1 MAKEKRI
8 EVVTMRVGDLLH
20 GFGNPRKITKAKLE
34 DLRKSIQEHGDF
46 GLFLIDEQNN
56 LIGGNQRAEVMA
68 QDNPDQE
75 VLCKRFVGYSRRE
88 LKSINILDNTH
99 AGEWDLDELADWT
112 ADINMGFETTEDND
126 AVLERKIPEMELI
139 HYEGYDYVMIVCRY
153 ETDYNDLVRRLGIEG
168 KRINITKN
176 RKIKARAIWYE
187 DVKAQIVPKDELPGG
202 DDNE

>member
-68 QDNPDQE
+68 QDDPDQE

-139 HYEGYDYVMIVCRY
+139 HYEHYDYVMIVCRY

>member
-46 GLFLIDEQNN
+46 GLFLIDEKNN

-68 QDNPDQE
+68 QDDPDQE
-75 VLCKRFVGYSRRE
+75 VLCKRFVGSSRRE